1 MKYCSL
7 ALAVA
12 LTVAPVASFSAGPL
26 SLRRDTT
33 TALWASTLEERQTSD
48 AAAAA
53 AAPVRVAPGAGWEPE
68 WENRPGK
75 TNFLDSDPTQPDLS
89 EMWECPLTRWDS
101 NGYVDGR
108 RSTVDGR
115 CGWPVEAMSP
125 DREGSDGAFLFL
137 PSKPLL
143 FL

>member
-108 RSTVDGR
+108 RSTVGVAGLSKR
-115 CGWPVEAMSP
+115 CLLTERVLTERFSF
-125 DREGSDGAFLFL
+125 FLRNLCCFC
-137 PSKPLL
+137 
-143 FL
+143 